1 MEIDTEELHQT
12 RSEIKEVEDKIHHLI
27 STRDKL
33 QAKLEELQ
41 NYDVYIYWDDGEE
54 DKWAMSTDVPYP
66 WIHNIIKMKMSD
78 AEKLYNL
85 LSKQ

>member
-1 MEIDTEELHQT
+1 MELDTKELHQT

-41 NYDVYIYWDDGEE
+41 NYDVYLYWDNGEE
-54 DKWAMSTDVPYP
+54 DNWAMSTEVPYF
-66 WIHNIIKMKMSD
+66 WIHNIIKMKASD
-78 AEKLYNL
+78 ARKLYKL
-85 LSKQ
+85 LRKQ